1 MQEMALRPSRTAP
14 RTLAE
19 VADRAGAALQ
29 ADDADAARAVDV
41 TGATVDSRDVRPG
54 DLFGAFT
61 GLKTHGARFAA
72 DAADAGAAAILTDPA
87 GVDVLGKL
95 GVTLPVL
102 VAADARVAMGE
113 AAALIYG
120 DPSREITFVG
130 VTGTNGKTTTAYF
143 IDSALGRAH
152 ERRGVMGTVE
162 LRIGDEAIESPRTTV
177 ESPVLHALLARMR
190 EEGVTAAVSE
200 VSSHA
205 AALERIGGVDFSV
218 AVFTNLQWD
227 HLDFHG
233 TMEEY
238 LAAKAKLF
246 APGRAR
252 RGIVAIDDE
261 WGRRLAQQVQIP
273 IETVSTHV
281 DDPQDADW
289 VVTEADIGLD
299 GVGSRFSF
307 TAPDGS
313 SHRAFSPLPGLV
325 NVSNA
330 MVAIAAAHA
339 ARVPLGDA
347 IDGVANAHGVPG
359 RMERVV
365 ERSDVDPL
373 AIVDY
378 AHTPDAL
385 TLALQGV
392 RPITPG
398 RLILI
403 FGSDGDRDQGKR
415 PVMGGIAARLAD
427 VIVLTDENPRSEEP
441 AAIRA
446 AIFAGIAAERPD
458 LHDVHEVEPRVAA
471 VEYGLRLGRPGDT
484 VIVTGKGHEP
494 TQEIAGVFHRYN
506 DREAYL
512 AAQQRIVAEREGREV
527 PTGPEPHVVV
537 HGPVTERSPA

>member
-1 MQEMALRPSRTAP
+1 MEEMDLRPARVESHSLGAI
-14 RTLAE
+14 
-19 VADRAGAALQ
+19 ADRTGATV
-29 ADDADAARAVDV
+29 DAAHAGLEV
-41 TGATVDSRDVRPG
+41 TGATVDSREVRAG
-54 DLFGAFT
+54 DLFGAFP
-61 GLKTHGARFAA
+61 GLKVHGARFGVAA
-72 DAADAGAAAILTDPA
+72 AAAGAAAILTDA
-87 GVDVLGKL
+87 EGAALL
-95 GVTLPVL
+95 AEAGVTLPVVL
-102 VAADARVAMGE
+102 SERPRVDMGE

-120 DPSREITFVG
+120 DPSRALTLVG
-130 VTGTNGKTTTAYF
+130 VTGTNGKTTTSYF
-143 IDSALGRAH
+143 IDHALATAH
-152 ERRGVMGTVE
+152 PRRGVLGTVE
-162 LRIGDEAIESPRTTV
+162 LRVGDETIESPRTTV
-177 ESPVLHALLARMR
+177 EAPVLHGLLARVR
-190 EEGVTAAVSE
+190 EAGGTAAVAE

-205 AALERIGGVDFSV
+205 AELERISGTDFSV

-227 HLDFHG
+227 HLDFHH

-252 RGIVAIDDE
+252 RGIVCVDDQ
-261 WGRRLAQQVQIP
+261 WGRRLTEMVEIP
-273 IETVSTHV
+273 IERVSTL
-281 DDPQDADW
+281 PDAPHPAEW
-289 VVTEADIGLD
+289 TVTWADVGLD
-299 GVGSRFSF
+299 GVGSTF
-307 TAPDGS
+307 TFTDPHGAE
-313 SHRAFSPLPGLV
+313 HRAASPLPGLV

-339 ARVPLGDA
+339 AGVPLPDA
-347 IDGVANAHGVPG
+347 IDAVGSAHAVPG
-359 RMERVV
+359 RMERVI

-398 RLILI
+398 KLILI

-415 PVMGGIAARLAD
+415 PVMGRIAAELAD

-446 AIFAGIAAERPD
+446 AIRAGIEAVRPD
-458 LHDVHEVEPRVAA
+458 LRDVHEVEPRVEA
-471 VEYGLRLGRPGDT
+471 VEFGLRLGGPGDT

-506 DREAYL
+506 DRDAYL
-512 AAQQRIVAEREGREV
+512 QAHARIVAEREGR
-527 PTGPEPHVVV
+527 
-537 HGPVTERSPA
+537 A